1 MHARSNLLKLAK
13 RNFLKAGLVLEYSLL
28 PEPLGVLWSS
38 RVLHL
43 LLRAITVSRLEEKL
57 ERS

>member
-43 LLRAITVSRLEEKL
+43 LRAITVSRLEEKL